1 MFISPQGPFV
11 TTLFAFCDGD
21 VDIQFTMLKHCVFR
35 SDVKGSVGEE
45 GDWWAEI
52 CIFFDH
58 CDGV

>member
-1 MFISPQGPFV
+1 M